1 MRTLSKGSAQSRGS
15 GGLSLILEDGLF
27 KRVCRA
33 AQADPDGS
41 YLLLV
46 DEISRGNV
54 AKIMGE
60 LLTLLERDKR
70 GLTVTL
76 PQSKE
81 TFSVPPNVF
90 LLGTMNTAD
99 RSIKLLDAAL
109 RRRFAFLEFM
119 PDSELLHGAT
129 VGDLALDDFLDG
141 LNQRI
146 AKYEGRE
153 KQVGHSYLLDD
164 GQPVSEVE
172 EFACRFREEI
182 LPLLQEYCYDE
193 YAALARF
200 IGSELV
206 DAEAGTLNM
215 EKIDD
220 AEQLVAA
227 LAREF
232 GEGGAS
238 AE

>member
-1 MRTLSKGSAQSRGS
+1 MS
-15 GGLSLILEDGLF
+15 E
-27 KRVCRA
+27 
-33 AQADPDGS
+33 
-41 YLLLV
+41 V
-46 DEISRGNV
+46 D
-54 AKIMGE
+54 A
-60 LLTLLERDKR
+60 LLEQYTRHVHVAWPTDVAPEQR
-70 GLTVTL
+70 VWFVIYDPVQERRLRLRLGDFESATLAAGLAWRLIDLT
-76 PQSKE
+76 
-81 TFSVPPNVF
+81 
-90 LLGTMNTAD
+90 
-99 RSIKLLDAAL
+99 DA
-109 RRRFAFLEFM
+109 FAMWMAAHEYRESYFEDAPAM
-119 PDSELLHGAT
+119 E
-129 VGDLALDDFLDG
+129 LALDDFLDG

-146 AKYEGRE
+146 AKHEGRE

-164 GQPVSEVE
+164 GQPVSEVD

-238 AE
+238 TQ